1 MNTTTVLAAK
11 AISEE
16 TKSSEIN
23 VNKEIRDKYI
33 KEVNEKFGVPTGY
46 IMDYISG
53 RSNIENASAFDM
65 FMLAYGFDKTCGTKL
80 IEEIFTKVEIREFGK
95 SKFAIDELTF
105 PIQIECLPVT
115 PYQWIGTCDTDF
127 LIKLGNKQIINYNVN
142 AQRAMQRVVRHGDE
156 TYKISINKRALKE
169 IKESFESEQFI
180 PNTIT
185 LNIPEGEEDFSYD
198 ATRAILKINSI
209 KHLDISDGYHRYLAI
224 FQAKNENPD
233 FNYHMELRITHFP
246 DSQVKQFIFQE
257 DQKTKMRK
265 IDSQSMNMYAP
276 ENLVTERLN
285 KNTMFYYYGNIS
297 HGKGAINFSEFAECV
312 KYFYFRGR
320 INERDKAKAIRETE
334 AFLCNRLNEIFPIG
348 DKETYDFRDLQIIFT
363 GINLDYG
370 KDVITSCIENKES
383 FGITGK
389 EVRKGVVNGI
399 EKGMKE
405 YVQRKIQK

>member
-1 MNTTTVLAAK
+1 MNTTSLLAAK

-16 TKSSEIN
+16 TRLSEIN

-33 KEVNEKFGVPTGY
+33 KEVSGKFDVPTGY

-53 RSNIENASAFDM
+53 RSNIENASSFDM
-65 FMLAYGFDKTCGTKL
+65 FMLAYGFDKACGTKL
-80 IEEIFTKVEIREFGK
+80 VDELFTKVEIREFNK
-95 SKFAIDELTF
+95 SKFAVDELTF
-105 PIQIECLPVT
+105 PIEICCLPVT
-115 PYQWIGTCDTDF
+115 SDQWIGICDSDF

-169 IKESFESEQFI
+169 IKQSFESDSFI

-198 ATRAILKINSI
+198 QNRAILKINNI
-209 KHLDISDGYHRYLAI
+209 KHFDISDGYHRYLAMC
-224 FQAKNENPD
+224 QAKNEEPD
-233 FNYHMELRITHFP
+233 FNYKMELRITHFP
-246 DSQVKQFIFQE
+246 DSRVKQFIYQE

-285 KNTMFYYYGNIS
+285 RDTMFYYFGGIS
-297 HGKGAINFSEFAECV
+297 HGKGVINFSEFASCV
-312 KYFYFRGR
+312 KYFYFRTR
-320 INERDKAKAIRETE
+320 VNEKDRARAVNETE
-334 AFLCNRLNEIFPIG
+334 ALLRNRLNEILPI
-348 DKETYDFRDLQIIFT
+348 DDRDRYDFRDLQIIFT
-363 GINLDYG
+363 GISLGYG
-370 KDVITSCIENKES
+370 KDVINSCIKNKES
-383 FGITGK
+383 FGIAGK
-389 EVRKGVVNGI
+389 EVRKGVVNNI

-405 YVQRKIQK
+405 YVQRRI